1 MLQPS
6 ERICCAG
13 SPPSTIRSFARYA
26 GGLSAGVEL
35 HRNLA
40 DAGGLVRRL
49 LQVGVLTKET
59 HRNTIRFAPP
69 LIINESQIHW
79 AVDRLTELLHR
90 LFRRSIKKKP
100 LARASYPEK
109 RKSFS
114 DKGNASAAIALSTP
128 EISRV

>member
-1 MLQPS
+1 
-6 ERICCAG
+6 
-13 SPPSTIRSFARYA
+13 
-26 GGLSAGVEL
+26 LSAGVEL
-35 HRNLA
+35 HRNVA
-40 DAGGLVRRL
+40 DADGLVRRL

-100 LARASYPEK
+100 LATASYPEK